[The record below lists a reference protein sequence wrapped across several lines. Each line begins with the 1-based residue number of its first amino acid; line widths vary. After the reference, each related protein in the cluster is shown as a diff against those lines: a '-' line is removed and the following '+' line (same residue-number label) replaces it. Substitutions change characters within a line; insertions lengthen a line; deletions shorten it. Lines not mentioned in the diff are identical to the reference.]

1 MKAALSA
8 QCYASHMR
16 ELMEVLFNSSQT
28 YDFKIVLHDGF
39 MVQAHKEVLKA
50 SSGFFKNY
58 LEKNCCGNPKEK
70 ISLFC
75 VEYSDF
81 IALLRFI
88 YLGETQ
94 VASERFVHFIELG
107 KKLEVKGID
116 IIEQEKVRN
125 ENPKE
130 YETVNFETEDA
141 KLSEGLAEQDMTRLE
156 NRRQHETVNFE
167 MEYAKVPSDGLA
179 KQEKIRKE
187 NQRQH
192 ETGNC
197 EMDDAKVLSEGLT
210 NCEIEY
216 EGLAEQEKTG
226 EKNQS
231 KYETVNFEIENARML
246 SEGFSEQEKT
256 EHENQSQYETVNWEI
271 RNARVLPEGLH
282 DQEEKPETWTV
293 IKEDN
298 YDYYQAMANKCS
310 PHLP

>member
-81 IALLRFI
+81 VALLRFI

-130 YETVNFETEDA
+130 YETVNFE
-141 KLSEGLAEQDMTRLE
+141 
-156 NRRQHETVNFE
+156 

-197 EMDDAKVLSEGLT
+197 EMDDAKVLSKGLA
-210 NCEIEY
+210 NCVIEY
-216 EGLAEQEKTG
+216 EGLAEKEKIG

-231 KYETVNFEIENARML
+231 QYETVNCEIENARVL
-246 SEGFSEQEKT
+246 SEGIPEQEKT
-256 EHENQSQYETVNWEI
+256 EEENQSQYETVNWEI
-271 RNARVLPEGLH
+271 ENARVLGEGLH
-282 DQEEKPETWTV
+282 DQEEKAETWTV
-293 IKEDN
+293 IREDN

>member
-8 QCYASHMR
+8 QCYASHMK

-58 LEKNCCGNPKEK
+58 LEKNCCGNSKEK

-81 IALLRFI
+81 VALLRFI

-125 ENPKE
+125 ESPKE
-130 YETVNFETEDA
+130 YETVNFETDYA
-141 KLSEGLAEQDMTRLE
+141 KLSEGLAEQDKTRLE

-197 EMDDAKVLSEGLT
+197 EMDDAKVLSEGLA
-210 NCEIEY
+210 NCVIEY

-231 KYETVNFEIENARML
+231 KYETVNFDIDNARML

-282 DQEEKPETWTV
+282 DQEEKAETWTV
-293 IKEDN
+293 IREDN
-298 YDYYQAMANKCS
+298 YDHYQAMANKCS